1 MYLLLPPLR
10 DGTFSTD
17 SATRLIIALRMIE
30 KKGYKVSS
38 NSRARELE
46 SESYRDRAIQSKRA
60 IRDRAIAI
68 ELEKKN

>member
-38 NSRARELE
+38 NSRARGLE
-46 SESYRDRAIQSKRA
+46 SERAIE
-60 IRDRAIAI
+60 I
-68 ELEKKN
+68 ELYRAREL